1 MFKSIVN
8 ELTSSETLDVKVRSN
23 EGDEILLKIK
33 PEEKFVNVK
42 QEIWKNI
49 GFKTQMK
56 IGDAIIDIMTG
67 WRRSNCHFKSAFK
80 KWKGWPYRKKT

>member
-8 ELTSSETLDVKVRSN
+8 ELTSSDSLDVKVRSN
-23 EGDEILLKIK
+23 EGDEIVLKFK

-67 WRRSNCHFKSAFK
+67 
-80 KWKGWPYRKKT
+80 